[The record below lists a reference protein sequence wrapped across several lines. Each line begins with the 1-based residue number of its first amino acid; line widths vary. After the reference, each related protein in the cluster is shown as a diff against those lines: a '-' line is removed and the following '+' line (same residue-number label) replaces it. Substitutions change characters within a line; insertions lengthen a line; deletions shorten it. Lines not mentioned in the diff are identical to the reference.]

1 MLKKKGGGFKLDWAE
16 CYGGKGGLWGS
27 EGVSWTNP
35 RHSAESLRTARD
47 LADTAL
53 PAAALQPTEQ

>member
-1 MLKKKGGGFKLDWAE
+1 MVVKG
-16 CYGGKGGLWGS
+16 GGLWGS

-53 PAAALQPTEQ
+53 PAAALQPTAQ